1 MKRSNHWIMLL
12 VALFMASTARL
23 NAQKLEPG
31 TWTGTIVDPGGE
43 SADVTYL
50 VAISGDTIQ
59 VTMSAPEGH
68 TFSFS
73 KVRFEE
79 GKLLFSWE
87 ANTNIDCILNPAES
101 GSYSGTCTDSSGASG
116 QMTMVPPKKDG

>member
-31 TWTGTIVDPGGE
+31 
-43 SADVTYL
+43 
-50 VAISGDTIQ
+50 ISGDTIQ